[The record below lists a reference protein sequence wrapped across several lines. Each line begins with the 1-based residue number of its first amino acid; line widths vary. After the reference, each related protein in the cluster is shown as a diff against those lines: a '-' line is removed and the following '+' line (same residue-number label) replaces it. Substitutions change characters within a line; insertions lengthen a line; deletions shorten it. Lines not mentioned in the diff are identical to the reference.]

1 MRAPLGTTYD
11 EMDAGAS
18 ALASI
23 LAPLTG
29 AVLIRQRIIFKSV
42 AVPQDVAD
50 VGSSIKRRGV
60 FYFASDDDMS
70 VTLVEVPG
78 ILEEMILTTGNGAG
92 VLIDLSNGYIST
104 LIATIIETPI
114 CDPFGV
120 LMGHILAA
128 YRQSRTQ

>member
-78 ILEEMILTTGNGAG
+78 ILEEMILTT
-92 VLIDLSNGYIST
+92 
-104 LIATIIETPI
+104 
-114 CDPFGV
+114 
-120 LMGHILAA
+120 
-128 YRQSRTQ
+128 